1 MEMVISIVLHANEK
15 KVFEGRE
22 IEKESFGCKG
32 ELKTNKIYKKELR
45 KMKGIIF
52 AGGSGTRLYPLIMV
66 TSKQLLP
73 VCAYCASQRKW

>member
-52 AGGSGTRLYPLIMV
+52 AGGS
-66 TSKQLLP
+66 
-73 VCAYCASQRKW
+73 